1 MDAGVAMSVTIE
13 VPIPDEL
20 LPILERKAR
29 SAGLKREEYVTAL
42 LSRDLSAP
50 KALDEVL
57 GAFRQQVAAS
67 GISDG
72 ELSALFAAARDD
84 VQTEKSS

>member
-1 MDAGVAMSVTIE
+1 MSVTIG

-50 KALDEVL
+50 KALGEVSIPHL
-57 GAFRQQVAAS
+57 
-67 GISDG
+67 
-72 ELSALFAAARDD
+72 
-84 VQTEKSS
+84 TSSKANTPDRIWPNGPSSKAVSRNFH

>member
-1 MDAGVAMSVTIE
+1 MSVTIE

-29 SAGLKREEYVTAL
+29 RAGLKREEYVTAL
-42 LSRDLSAP
+42 VSRDLSAP

-57 GAFRQQVAAS
+57 AAFREQVAGS
-67 GISDG
+67 GISDN
-72 ELSALFAAARDD
+72 ELSALFAAARDET
-84 VQTEKSS
+84 QT